1 MRVVTFLLWGRLPP
15 HSQGAVGDPG
25 TCLSGFLW
33 MPEIICLCSFHLL
46 LPCSCFQ
53 QRQAQGIAHP
63 SSMGPQ
69 LCLCEPEHV
78 DVHSWR
84 KAAALMVEEKM
95 GPEGGREFLKVDK
108 LTVEFLLFIFLF

>member
-1 MRVVTFLLWGRLPP
+1 
-15 HSQGAVGDPG
+15 
-25 TCLSGFLW
+25 
-33 MPEIICLCSFHLL
+33 
-46 LPCSCFQ
+46 
-53 QRQAQGIAHP
+53 
-63 SSMGPQ
+63 MGPQ

-84 KAAALMVEEKM
+84 KAAASMVEEKM